1 VLEDSDASKFSQHV
15 IVQWSGNTSLGSIA
29 QAEAVCM
36 HVITSMPHALSAVRT
51 AAGAAGCIID
61 QVVYNRHQQL
71 RVKGCV
77 KLGSS
82 RVLHVVQPPGCSLDD
97 SLVCLPQQ
105 GCLFPGNSTQSKAL
119 QRAAATGP
127 ENAGSN
133 TLHALVLREI
143 SSGMSGCS
151 IIGCALHATQA
162 SSHPSIYIY
171 TTSTACAH
179 TQHKSNRALAELDC
193 ASMRWRVLCRFGCRP
208 GAWQQLAAGQV
219 PAQGAPAWLQAYC
232 ARWHP

>member
-1 VLEDSDASKFSQHV
+1 
-15 IVQWSGNTSLGSIA
+15 
-29 QAEAVCM
+29 
-36 HVITSMPHALSAVRT
+36 
-51 AAGAAGCIID
+51 
-61 QVVYNRHQQL
+61 
-71 RVKGCV
+71 V

-82 RVLHVVQPPGCSLDD
+82 RVLHVVQPLGCSLDD

-105 GCLFPGNSTQSKAL
+105 GCLFPGNITQSKAL

-143 SSGMSGCS
+143 SSGMGGCS

-179 TQHKSNRALAELDC
+179 TQHQSNRALAELDC
-193 ASMRWRVLCRFGCRP
+193 ASMRWRVLCMQVWVQARRMVAAGCRS
-208 GAWQQLAAGQV
+208 GAA
-219 PAQGAPAWLQAYC
+219 AQGAPAWLQAYC